1 MRKFGKRSY
10 TIQILIFLQILP
22 SFSSSCDPAE
32 SNLETEDEIV
42 DSLEAFRLTKAYL
55 CTGNKEWSL
64 QIKNPALRWFIRVL
78 QNGLCWTGDS
88 WGEHYTPASFIR
100 EIDATFRDI
109 KITGNTSKCFWD
121 VFRQVMTSTF
131 CEKGTTRLEVLT
143 KMLLLSW
150 CRDYPE
156 EPLARAFCGLGDHII
171 LQSNE
176 IKSNIGKYICM
187 NQHNGGCN
195 EEELGRSEVLK
206 LVKRQYDLSSLVSL
220 LESIMCKHPESM
232 AEIARGGGIK
242 LSPLIDSDRDLK
254 VVVQIIGKI
263 GCCGT
268 LFVRETEHLG

>member
-1 MRKFGKRSY
+1 
-10 TIQILIFLQILP
+10 
-22 SFSSSCDPAE
+22 
-32 SNLETEDEIV
+32 
-42 DSLEAFRLTKAYL
+42 
-55 CTGNKEWSL
+55 
-64 QIKNPALRWFIRVL
+64 
-78 QNGLCWTGDS
+78 
-88 WGEHYTPASFIR
+88 
-100 EIDATFRDI
+100 
-109 KITGNTSKCFWD
+109 
-121 VFRQVMTSTF
+121 MTSTF

-220 LESIMCKHPESM
+220 LKSIMCKHPESM
-232 AEIARGGGIK
+232 AEVARGGGIK